1 MNIMEKKGILIIIA
15 IMLFSSIVLAS
26 DYVHTNIVVKA
37 EENTRIFLWVYDAP
51 TEKIIRSFNK
61 TISPTGIFDID
72 LESKPKMMH
81 FKVNVYKDG
90 SLIRQKE
97 FNDRQYPPG
106 GKIILDTLK
115 EEKVENFTV
124 KENSINQETTEE
136 NQVKESEETQKDI
149 TGKATSQNNNDEIKN
164 NTELNLLF
172 YGILAGFFLIL
183 FLGFLIFV
191 GFKFFKKLKSSE
203 KIKVTKLSDKLKE
216 EEEKKKK
223 KEKERLEE
231 LEKRLKEIQDE
242 IDRLKNRDKK
252 LEEARKKY
260 EEAKAELERLENLE

>member
-1 MNIMEKKGILIIIA
+1 MEKKRILIIIA
-15 IMLFSSIVLAS
+15 IMFFSSIVLAS
-26 DYVHTNIVVKA
+26 DYIHTNIIVKA

-51 TEKIIRSFNK
+51 TGKIIRSFNR

-90 SLIRQKE
+90 LLIRQRE
-97 FNDRQYPPG
+97 FKDRQYPPG
-106 GKIILDTLK
+106 GKIVLDTLK

-124 KENSINQETTEE
+124 KENSINQEKTEE
-136 NQVKESEETQKDI
+136 NQVKESEESQRGI
-149 TGKATSQNNNDEIKN
+149 TGKSISQNNSGINF
-164 NTELNLLF
+164 LF